1 MPDCSQR
8 FADRVKSLFQSQKN
22 RAKEKKNKLGRIT
35 RKGYVV
41 PFTEKQFGDWLLL
54 KFGAESGCVRC
65 RYCNQPIDAYSC
77 VIDHAVPLNRSGIAG
92 LGNLDAVCDPCNN
105 VKGKMTP
112 EEMDFFLACMRDMA
126 MKFHD
131 GKAVADITHRL
142 QSYSSLKAS
151 VNRDRAQKQTAAIK
165 AVVGVMDDEN
175 F

>member
-1 MPDCSQR
+1 MPDWSQR

-77 VIDHAVPLNRSGIAG
+77 VIDHAVPLNRSGVAG
-92 LGNLDAVCDPCNN
+92 FVNLDAVCDPCNN

-131 GKAVADITHRL
+131 HARAMLESAARAISDARI
-142 QSYSSLKAS
+142 AS
-151 VNRDRAQKQTAAIK
+151 ARPASPVWSKPANPERR
-165 AVVGVMDDEN
+165 M
-175 F
+175 